1 MNRNEMLIKIQEI
14 FRDIFDDTDLII
26 NESTCSEDIDD
37 WDSLEQINL
46 IVSIEKSFD
55 IKFDILEIGNLNN
68 VGEMINLIRTKI
80 ND

>member
-1 MNRNEMLIKIQEI
+1 MNKNEMLIKIQEI

-55 IKFDILEIGNLNN
+55 IKFDILEIGNLNI

>member
-1 MNRNEMLIKIQEI
+1 MNRNEMLIKIHEI